1 MLICREPIVRSL
13 TRRCA
18 EGGNLSAAHSG
29 TATLSIGKES
39 AISEAHM
46 REAQLRTCAWLTCS

>member
-39 AISEAHM
+39 AISEAHIRKTLAAKDLCVVDM
-46 REAQLRTCAWLTCS
+46 